1 METAGSRGCGEAG
14 LEASGRAVT
23 APRCQPMGGSHST
36 PMSAHGG
43 ALTAP
48 RRRPIGG
55 LSEHPKIGPGGAVTA
70 PRCQPEE
77 GLSQEDKEESSEEG
91 KSDRQVQERAAP
103 CFSLLEK
110 LGTGAGTPTAV
121 CPPSHRD
128 PTTSSVTA
136 SAGPASRQAVTR
148 PNDRTR
154 RRLARPARPQAAPT
168 RRTGREGPPCPDGS
182 VCRVPP

>member
-1 METAGSRGCGEAG
+1 
-14 LEASGRAVT
+14 
-23 APRCQPMGGSHST
+23 
-36 PMSAHGG
+36 MSAHGGLSQHPDVGPWG

-55 LSEHPKIGPGGAVTA
+55 LSEHPNIGPGGAVTA

-103 CFSLLEK
+103 CFSLLEN

-136 SAGPASRQAVTR
+136 SRRGPASRQAVTR

-154 RRLARPARPQAAPT
+154 RRLARPARPQDAPT